1 MPLLITQV
9 KESQFMILL
18 TQLYQYKQSKLTKL
32 YDNKRGNSLGSLRLL
47 SILILSEKHL
57 SILNLNQM
65 RLNAIDRQ
73 SVAVDWDKCP

>member
-32 YDNKRGNSLGSLRLL
+32 YDKNVKIWKMSSLKDD
-47 SILILSEKHL
+47 E
-57 SILNLNQM
+57 
-65 RLNAIDRQ
+65 
-73 SVAVDWDKCP
+73 